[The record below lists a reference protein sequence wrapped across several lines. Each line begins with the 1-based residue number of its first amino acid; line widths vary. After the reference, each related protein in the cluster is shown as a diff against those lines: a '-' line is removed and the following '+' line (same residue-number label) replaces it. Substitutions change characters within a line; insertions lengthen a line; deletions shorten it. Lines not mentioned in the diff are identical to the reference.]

1 MMKRLSVGKKLTL
14 MMVAPIVGLLVS
26 FFIADRQLE
35 LFNDGVNTIY
45 NDRVVPLNDLYYIST
60 DYAVLIIDAVNKT
73 NAGMM
78 SAEDARKGIQQAQT
92 RIEQNWKKYMA
103 TELTDEETRLASEA
117 ATLFR
122 QADQSINELLS
133 VLAGMKGMQAG
144 ALDRFDGPLYRTIDP
159 ISDKIAELLLL
170 QLSVAGEV
178 RKELAGSYETAK
190 MIQIIEM
197 IVIFLAVALLGYLV
211 AKAITTPLDNMFK
224 TIRHIEKKHDL
235 TQRLKVSGND
245 EIAAI
250 GSAFN
255 NMLEQFQKLVTQ
267 VASAVKHLS
276 QEADKMSLAS
286 QHTSEGMTRQ
296 QEETD
301 HVATA
306 MNEMVATI
314 QEVARHAAEAET
326 AAQTTRTESEQGE
339 QILMENNRIIQA
351 LADEVSNAAEV
362 VSSLEKEAQ
371 NIALVTDVIKGIA
384 EQTNLLALNAAIEAA
399 RAGEQGRGF
408 AVVADEVRNLAQ
420 QTQNSTEEIEEV
432 IQRVQQGSQDAVN
445 AMTRSRERAQ
455 QGLEQSART
464 SGALIEVTRHV
475 TSISDMNSQIAAAVE
490 QQSATAD
497 EMNQSIVNIADVARE
512 SSSACQETATV
523 SQELSGLSTELDNMI
538 CRFKV

>member
-1 MMKRLSVGKKLTL
+1 MIKQLSVGKKLAL
-14 MMVAPIVGLLVS
+14 MMVTPVVGLLIS

-35 LFNDGVNTIY
+35 LFNKGVNTIY
-45 NDRVVPLNDLYYIST
+45 NDRVVPLADLYYIST

-73 NAGMM
+73 NAGIM
-78 SAEDARKGIQQAQT
+78 SAENAHSGILEAQA
-92 RIEQNWKKYMA
+92 RIEKNWQKYMA
-103 TELTDEETRLASEA
+103 TELTTEEAQLASEA
-117 ATLFR
+117 ASLFK
-122 QADQSINELLS
+122 QADQSINELLP
-133 VLAGMKGMQAG
+133 VLASMQGMQKGQLDQFDG
-144 ALDRFDGPLYRTIDP
+144 ALYSTIDP

-170 QLSVAGEV
+170 QLRVAGEV
-178 RKELAGSYETAK
+178 RGELAESYDLAK
-190 MIQIIEM
+190 TIQIIE
-197 IVIFLAVALLGYLV
+197 IAVILLAVAVLGYLV
-211 AKAITTPLDNMFK
+211 AKAITDPLDSMFK
-224 TIRHIEKKHDL
+224 TIKRIEKNHDL
-235 TQRLKVSGND
+235 TERLQVTGKD

-250 GSAFN
+250 GEAFN
-255 NMLEQFQKLVTQ
+255 NMLDQFQKLVTQ
-267 VASAVKHLS
+267 VTSAVKHLS

-286 QHTSEGMTRQ
+286 QHTSHGMARQ
-296 QEETD
+296 QSETD

-314 QEVARHAAEAET
+314 QEVARHAAEAES

-339 QILMENNRIIQA
+339 QILKENNRIIQE
-351 LADEVSNAAEV
+351 LANEVSNATEV

-445 AMTRSRERAQ
+445 AMARSRERAQ
-455 QGLEQSART
+455 QGLDQSART
-464 SGALIEVTRHV
+464 SGALVEVTRHV
-475 TSISDMNSQIAAAVE
+475 SSISEMNSQIAAAVE

-497 EMNQSIVNIADVARE
+497 EMNQSIVNIAEVARE
-512 SSSACQETATV
+512 SSSACQETASV
-523 SQELSGLSTELDNMI
+523 SQELSGLSSELDKMV